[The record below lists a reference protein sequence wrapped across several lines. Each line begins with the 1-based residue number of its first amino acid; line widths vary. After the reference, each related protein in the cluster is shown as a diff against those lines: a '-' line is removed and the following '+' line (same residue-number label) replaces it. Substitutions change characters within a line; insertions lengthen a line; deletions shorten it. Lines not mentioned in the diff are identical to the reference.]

1 MGLLVGKRAPSFQCN
16 AVMADG
22 TIEESFCFDDF
33 SSGKYVV
40 IFFYPLDFTF
50 VCPSEIL
57 AFANRYE
64 AISAMNADVLLSL
77 IHI

>member
-33 SSGKYVV
+33 SSGSMWSY
-40 IFFYPLDFTF
+40 FF
-50 VCPSEIL
+50 I
-57 AFANRYE
+57 R
-64 AISAMNADVLLSL
+64 
-77 IHI
+77 